1 VIKEDKEEL
10 TQPKLDE
17 SATASIITS
26 QQTEIDFL
34 KQSLTTLMSRMDNIE
49 NTNKQVNTEIVKLL
63 EKKLEQNQLEKVEKP
78 VVNREESREIHH
90 GVTCDACNMYPI
102 IGSRFK
108 CMVRSDFD
116 LCENCEKTCN
126 KEGFPMLKLTKFC
139 RKTFLLNQM

>member
-63 EKKLEQNQLEKVEKP
+63 
-78 VVNREESREIHH
+78 
-90 GVTCDACNMYPI
+90 
-102 IGSRFK
+102 
-108 CMVRSDFD
+108 
-116 LCENCEKTCN
+116 
-126 KEGFPMLKLTKFC
+126 
-139 RKTFLLNQM
+139 